1 MQKMKKCYKCKR
13 SRPLAYFGKNRV
25 RKDGLQSSCKDCQS
39 NTNRLYYKNN
49 RKKFMKLVGINKR
62 RRALNNYTRLVTE
75 YLNKP
80 CIDCNKVYHPSS
92 MVFDHLDLKTKSIR
106 KTEGVMYLVRNGYS
120 WKVIKEEVDK
130 CDVRCQNCH
139 FLKTSIDFNH
149 WSEVSQLI
157 NDHSRLIKKLY
168 NNGNFLGVGA
178 FNKQKKDISNKFFGF
193 MKDEIEK
200 ITKARKSE

>member
-1 MQKMKKCYKCKR
+1 
-13 SRPLAYFGKNRV
+13 
-25 RKDGLQSSCKDCQS
+25 
-39 NTNRLYYKNN
+39 
-49 RKKFMKLVGINKR
+49 MKLVGINKR
-62 RRALNNYTRLVTE
+62 RRALNNYTRLVTK